1 MRDMS
6 SDRTEESGVALRAKL
21 LDINTWAMLLIIA
34 LVLEQASGA
43 LVVITGASH
52 AADLQVWAALF
63 MMGLVFGMLLGT
75 TVGILALHVRFKA
88 EYKYPYVIL
97 DNVFVTVPLYVA
109 VRFIAASIGH
119 TSSNPITLDESP
131 FRIGATMIGLSFVFL
146 FIRDIIVLPGIRTKI
161 SVTPLA
167 VVGVIHLVGAILFIS
182 LAAVPGF
189 IVYGAVAGTIGLT
202 FFFAGM
208 LGIPYFEKRFAI
220 PNGEGAQELNP
231 TPARP

>member
-1 MRDMS
+1 MS
-6 SDRTEESGVALRAKL
+6 SAMSGEDGVALRAKL
-21 LDINTWAMLLIIA
+21 LEINTWAMLLIIA

-43 LVVITGASH
+43 LVIITGASH
-52 AADLQVWAALF
+52 AVDSDVWTALF

-109 VRFIAASIGH
+109 VRFIAASISH
-119 TSSNPITLDESP
+119 TSNNPITLDEAP

-146 FIRDIIVLPGIRTKI
+146 LIRDIIVLPGIRTTL
-161 SVTPLA
+161 SLTPLI
-167 VVGVIHLVGAILFIS
+167 VVGAIHLFGAILFIS
-182 LAAVPGF
+182 IAALPGF
-189 IVYGAVAGTIGLT
+189 IVYGAVVATIGLA

-208 LGIPYFEKRFAI
+208 LGIPYMEKRFAV
-220 PNGEGAQELNP
+220 PSVE
-231 TPARP
+231 PASN

>member
-1 MRDMS
+1 MRDMT
-6 SDRTEESGVALRAKL
+6 SDGTEESRVALRGKL

-52 AADLQVWAALF
+52 AVDLKVWTALF

-88 EYKYPYVIL
+88 EYKYPYIIL

-109 VRFIAASIGH
+109 VRFIAASIGN
-119 TSSNPITLDESP
+119 TSSNPIILDDSP

-146 FIRDIIVLPGIRTKI
+146 LIRDIIVLPSLRTKLSI
-161 SVTPLA
+161 TPLV

-182 LAAVPGF
+182 LAVVPGF
-189 IVYGAVAGTIGLT
+189 LVYGAVACTIGLA

-208 LGIPYFEKRFAI
+208 LGIPYVERRF
-220 PNGEGAQELNP
+220 PGADAAPGLST